1 MKGKNCRETH
11 SLLKRFISFLEE
23 HANSGPVLGSA
34 ILTCLPAVFSGCHQP
49 DQLTGA
55 MGNETVINIKKV
67 SNDIATQGPVDIL
80 IFDGNTG
87 RLNTY
92 QRIERPDSWQLKAS
106 SSEGQML
113 FTVLSNA
120 QKEAYEW
127 TEICSREGLENLT
140 VNLENESRAQPS
152 MSGECTGYSGS
163 TLDLSL
169 KRTTAEIC
177 LRKISCDFISKA
189 YSGCDIEE
197 PKIYLVN
204 VNAET
209 PIMGNGSSNAQ
220 RIINTG
226 RLNHDDLAKFRDP
239 GIIYQE
245 LNQPIGRNTISP
257 DIRLISYPNH
267 IETESAGTPVTR
279 LVLEGSLR
287 GKTYFWPININMK
300 GNGIEGNCIYTF
312 EIHISR
318 PGTSDPDIPV
328 ELGEG
333 ELIMEVERWNEMEEY
348 GVYF

>member
-1 MKGKNCRETH
+1 MKGKNCREIL
-11 SLLKRFISFLEE
+11 SLFKRLISFLEE

-34 ILTCLPAVFSGCHQP
+34 ILTCLPAAFSGCHQP
-49 DQLTGA
+49 DHLSAT
-55 MGNETVINIKKV
+55 MENETVINIKGISKV
-67 SNDIATQGPVDIL
+67 KETQGPVDIL
-80 IFDGNTG
+80 IFDSNTG

-92 QRIERPDSWQLKAS
+92 QRIEQPDSNRLKAS
-106 SSEGQML
+106 SSEGKML
-113 FTVLSNA
+113 FTVLANA

-127 TEICSREGLENLT
+127 TEICSREGLESLT
-140 VNLENESRAQPS
+140 VNLEKETRAYPS
-152 MSGECTGYSGS
+152 MSGECTGFSGS
-163 TLDLSL
+163 DLDLSL

-177 LRKISCDFISKA
+177 LRKISCNFISNA
-189 YSGCDIEE
+189 YSGCKIED

-209 PIMGNGSSNAQ
+209 PVIGNGSSNAH

-226 RLNHDDLAKFRDP
+226 RLNHDDLAKFKDP

-245 LNQPIGRNTISP
+245 LEQPIGRDTISP
-257 DIRLISYPNH
+257 DISLISYPNH

-279 LVLEGSLR
+279 LVLEGSIR

-300 GNGIEGNCIYTF
+300 GNGIKGNSIYIY

-348 GVYF
+348 GVFF